1 MDRESAAA
9 MDAADIGRVFERL
22 SQSVSSGPAPLQA
35 SLHAHIQLAKRHS
48 GLKWSDV
55 SRELARIGFKLSEQ
69 SLTSKHSRDSW
80 SALEIV
86 ALFSVL
92 AHRGDD
98 AAARGMR

>member
-1 MDRESAAA
+1 

-35 SLHAHIQLAKRHS
+35 SLHAHIQLAKRYS

-55 SRELARIGFKLSEQ
+55 SRELMRIGFNLSEQ

-92 AHRGDD
+92 APRNHNATSREV
-98 AAARGMR
+98 R